1 MFWAKGE
8 AKCSGPNRNK
18 LVLSEEQKEGR
29 CGWRRA
35 TIGKKDRR
43 EGQSRRDLIT
53 KHLGG

>member
-18 LVLSEEQKEGR
+18 LVLPEEQKEGR

-35 TIGKKDRR
+35 AIGKKDRR